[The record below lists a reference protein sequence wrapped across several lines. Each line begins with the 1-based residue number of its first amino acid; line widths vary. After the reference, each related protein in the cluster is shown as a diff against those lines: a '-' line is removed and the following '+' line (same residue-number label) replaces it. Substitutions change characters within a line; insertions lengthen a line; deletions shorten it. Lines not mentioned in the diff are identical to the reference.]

1 MRNIS
6 LFKKK
11 KLKSPAKKVLY
22 TLLYIVLYRI
32 GNIIPIENIDQD
44 ALRRTF
50 LESENKAAFLQVLNM
65 YSGAGSSTSL
75 VNWFSLGIIPYINAS
90 IFIDLLT
97 QIVPSLEKLY
107 QEEGEAGKRQIEF
120 YKKGLSLVFAV
131 GQVVLLISY
140 IKPYLYDT
148 SVFPLVLLGTKLIV
162 GAMTVV
168 YLSQAINNKGIG
180 NGQSVLIL
188 LNILGTFLGK
198 NESQNI
204 QINSI
209 NEILILVL
217 MCSLILCSQTLSG
230 KLPIVAAKQ
239 IGYLKKNKTDEST
252 EGKILQQA
260 DSLDVISNNNLL
272 IKYNQA
278 GIFPLI
284 IASNVSPFL
293 NILIGNR
300 LPKSILTV
308 IYYLLIIVFNYFYTT
323 LFWDPN
329 KVADQLRKTSVA
341 LRNIRPGEQT
351 LTVLKRTVTAT
362 SLLGGFF
369 LCSILILYEYL
380 KTVSQSP
387 LLNQINISSLM
398 IVIGVVYEL
407 QKSLQALYKNIRFD
421 LEN

>member
-1 MRNIS
+1 MRSIS
-6 LFKKK
+6 LFQKK

-131 GQVVLLISY
+131 GQVILLISY
-140 IKPYLYDT
+140 IRPYLYDT

-188 LNILGTFLGK
+188 LNILGTFFRK
-198 NESQNI
+198 NWKSED
-204 QINSI
+204 
-209 NEILILVL
+209 
-217 MCSLILCSQTLSG
+217 
-230 KLPIVAAKQ
+230 A
-239 IGYLKKNKTDEST
+239 
-252 EGKILQQA
+252 
-260 DSLDVISNNNLL
+260 
-272 IKYNQA
+272 NQ
-278 GIFPLI
+278 
-284 IASNVSPFL
+284 
-293 NILIGNR
+293 
-300 LPKSILTV
+300 
-308 IYYLLIIVFNYFYTT
+308 FN
-323 LFWDPN
+323 
-329 KVADQLRKTSVA
+329 
-341 LRNIRPGEQT
+341 
-351 LTVLKRTVTAT
+351 
-362 SLLGGFF
+362 
-369 LCSILILYEYL
+369 
-380 KTVSQSP
+380 
-387 LLNQINISSLM
+387 
-398 IVIGVVYEL
+398 
-407 QKSLQALYKNIRFD
+407 
-421 LEN
+421 